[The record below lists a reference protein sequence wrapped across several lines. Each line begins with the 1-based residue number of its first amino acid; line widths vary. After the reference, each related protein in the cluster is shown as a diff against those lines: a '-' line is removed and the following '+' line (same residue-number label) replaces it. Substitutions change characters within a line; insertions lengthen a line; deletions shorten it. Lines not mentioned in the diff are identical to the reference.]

1 MRTEQE
7 EALCK
12 AFGEHLAKVRREL
25 GWSQER
31 LALEAG
37 LARSYVGDVERGLRN
52 IALVNIFKIAD
63 TLNVDVT
70 TLFKFQRQARGSVP
84 EETPR
89 NAGLKHGKAQAG
101 SGKD

>member
-12 AFGEHLAKVRREL
+12 AFGEHLAKIRREL

-70 TLFKFQRQARGSVP
+70 TLFKFQRQAGGGTI

-89 NAGLKHGKAQAG
+89 NAGPKQRKAQNRP
-101 SGKD
+101 

>member
-12 AFGEHLAKVRREL
+12 AFGEHLAKIRREL

-70 TLFKFQRQARGSVP
+70 TLFKFQRQAGAGTI

-89 NAGLKHGKAQAG
+89 NTGPKQRKAQNRP
-101 SGKD
+101 